1 MGTYVHASERDCGR
15 RAVATVLVDVRRFG
29 ESTRVRLATRSPVS
43 VKLTST
49 SPRVASARTTTLA
62 LVARRRRRVRRGI
75 RVRRVVRRV
84 ELGSLFRLAIGF
96 HLLCYAVSMAVLA
109 ILLNVVD
116 RLGLLGRIE
125 KFLQESG
132 FGNGFKVDLAVVLR
146 GAAGIGLGLVI
157 VFVVATM
164 LLGFFFNGLAGF
176 LGGLVITVLEERPQA
191 PRPRT
196 VSAPEVTPTSAND
209 VAPFDESVSGWEDA
223 TMWDT
228 PSPTGAPQGSA
239 V

>member
-1 MGTYVHASERDCGR
+1 M
-15 RAVATVLVDVRRFG
+15 
-29 ESTRVRLATRSPVS
+29 
-43 VKLTST
+43 
-49 SPRVASARTTTLA
+49 
-62 LVARRRRRVRRGI
+62 ARRRRRVRRGI

-84 ELGSLFRLAIGF
+84 ELGSLFRLAVAF
-96 HLLCYAVSMAVLA
+96 HLLCYAMSMAVLA

-176 LGGLVITVLEERPQA
+176 LGGLVITVLEERPPV
-191 PRPRT
+191 PRPVA
-196 VSAPEVTPTSAND
+196 VSAPEVTAAGALDEVS
-209 VAPFDESVSGWEDA
+209 FDQGVNGWEDA
-223 TMWDT
+223 TMWDA
-228 PSPTGAPQGSA
+228 PSPRGAPRSSA

>member
-1 MGTYVHASERDCGR
+1 MPRVHTEPQTIR
-15 RAVATVLVDVRRFG
+15 RADAVVVT
-29 ESTRVRLATRSPVS
+29 THIPVS
-43 VKLTST
+43 AKNTSVL
-49 SPRVASARTTTLA
+49 PRIGSARTTTLA
-62 LVARRRRRVRRGI
+62 PVARRKRRVRRGI

-84 ELGSLFRLAIGF
+84 ELGSLFRLAIAF
-96 HLLCYAVSMAVLA
+96 HLLCYAVSMAVFA

-176 LGGLVITVLEERPQA
+176 LGGLVITVLEERPA
-191 PRPRT
+191 LSRPMT
-196 VSAPEVTPTSAND
+196 VPVPDVNGAGAPEPASSDQSDQVVND
-209 VAPFDESVSGWEDA
+209 WEDA

-228 PSPTGAPQGSA
+228 PSPAGVPRSSA